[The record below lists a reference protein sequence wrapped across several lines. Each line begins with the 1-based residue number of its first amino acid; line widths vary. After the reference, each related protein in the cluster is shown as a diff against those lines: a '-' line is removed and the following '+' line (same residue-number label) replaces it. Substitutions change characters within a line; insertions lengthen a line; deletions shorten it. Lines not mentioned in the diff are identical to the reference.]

1 MSDTV
6 EQVKQALDIVD
17 YISRFVPLKKAGKNF
32 VGLCPFHNEKTPSFV
47 VSPEMQIY
55 KCFGCGASGDIIK
68 FVQEFEGLEFKE
80 ALEKLAKEAG
90 ISIEFKKES
99 IQAKVFLQI
108 LELANKYFEQQL
120 LKKENNNALEY
131 LLGKRAFYKK
141 TIEEFHIGFAPSNNQ
156 LITYLQK
163 KFKEQDLINSGI
175 AIRSRNGLI
184 NRFRGRITFPLI
196 DTRGRIIGFTGRK
209 LKETDFGPK
218 YMHSPENTLFKKRF
232 FLFGLNKARK
242 AIHDE
247 NLCVFCEGPTDVISA
262 WQYGIQNFVAPLGT
276 GITESQIQLA
286 TRYTKNLLFF
296 MDSDEAGQKSLERI
310 LLLTIANTD
319 ITCYAATPRPFKDVD
334 ELLKTKPQKI
344 DEIIEQKKDLFSVVL
359 ANKLEKTD
367 ISDAQGYREILGFIR
382 NIIKQNPDPAQK
394 DFLLSKAANI
404 TGIAKREI
412 ANISTIT
419 KNKKNRT
426 EKTTSPKTVNKEKY
440 FLALLFILKPS
451 RKQLDLINPLAFFNK
466 DIREA
471 ITELKSLDSINYID
485 AAEKLKREKPTL
497 TRELSLLKSHIE
509 TNNLYT
515 EKDFLVLYNQ
525 IKAETYKKWLHLI
538 RKNLAIAET
547 LGEETRIMEL
557 TNKIDKLTKELY
569 E

>member
-1 MSDTV
+1 MADTV

-90 ISIEFKKES
+90 ISVEFKKES
-99 IQAKVFLQI
+99 AQAKLFLQI

-120 LKKENNNALEY
+120 FKKENSKAFNYLSNNRKFDE
-131 LLGKRAFYKK
+131 K
-141 TIEEFHIGFAPSNNQ
+141 TIKAFHIGFAPPNSQ
-156 LITYLQK
+156 LIDYLQK
-163 KFKEQDLINSGI
+163 KFKEQDLVNSGI
-175 AIRSRNGLI
+175 AIKTKNGLI

-196 DTRGRIIGFTGRK
+196 DTRDRIIGFTGRK
-209 LKETDFGPK
+209 LKEADFGPK
-218 YMHSPENTLFKKRF
+218 YMHSPENVLFKKRF

-247 NLCVFCEGPTDVISA
+247 NLCIFCEGPTDVISA
-262 WQYGIQNFVAPLGT
+262 WQHGIQNFVAPLGT
-276 GITESQIQLA
+276 GITETQIQLA
-286 TRYTKNLLFF
+286 ARYSKNLLFF

-310 LLLTIANTD
+310 LQLTITNTD
-319 ITCYAATPRPFKDVD
+319 LTCYAATPKPFKDVD

-344 DEIIEQKKDLFSVVL
+344 NEIIEQKKDLFSVVL
-359 ANKLEKTD
+359 ANKLSKTD
-367 ISDAQGYREILGFIR
+367 ISDAQGYKEIITFIR

-394 DFLLSKAANI
+394 DFLLSRAANL
-404 TGIAKREI
+404 TGIPKEEI
-412 ANISTIT
+412 ANNSTQRKRTST
-419 KNKKNRT
+419 KTANKS
-426 EKTTSPKTVNKEKY
+426 TTKPLEKEKY

-451 RKQLDLINPLAFFNK
+451 GKQLDMINPLAFFNK
-466 DIREA
+466 DIRET
-471 ITELKSLDSINYID
+471 ITDLKSLSSINYTNVG
-485 AAEKLKREKPTL
+485 KRLKKEKPEL
-497 TRELSLLKSHIE
+497 TKELSLLKSHIE

-525 IKAETYKKWLHLI
+525 IKAATYKKWLHLI

-547 LGEETRIMEL
+547 LGDENRIEEL
-557 TNKIDKLTKELY
+557 TAKIDKLTRELY

>member
-108 LELANKYFEQQL
+108 LEIANKYFEQQL
-120 LKKENNNALEY
+120 LKKENGGALKY
-131 LLGKRAFYKK
+131 LLEKRKFNKN
-141 TIEEFHIGFAPSNNQ
+141 TIKEFHIGFAPPNNQ
-156 LITYLQK
+156 LIDYLQK
-163 KFKEQDLINSGI
+163 NFKERDLISSGI
-175 AIRSRNGLI
+175 AIKTKNGLI

-196 DTRGRIIGFTGRK
+196 DTRDRIIGFTGRK
-209 LKETDFGPK
+209 LKDTDFGPK
-218 YMHSPENTLFKKRF
+218 YMHSPENALFKKRF

-242 AIHDE
+242 AIHDK
-247 NLCVFCEGPTDVISA
+247 NLCIFCEGPTDVISA
-262 WQYGIQNFVAPLGT
+262 WQHGIPNFVAPLGT
-276 GITESQIQLA
+276 GITETQIQLA
-286 TRYTKNLLFF
+286 ARYSKNLLFF

-310 LLLTIANTD
+310 LQLTITNTD
-319 ITCYAATPRPFKDVD
+319 ITCYAATPKPFKDVD

-359 ANKLEKTD
+359 ANKLSKTD

-404 TGIAKREI
+404 TGIAKKEI
-412 ANISTIT
+412 VNISAAT
-419 KNKKNRT
+419 KNKKN
-426 EKTTSPKTVNKEKY
+426 KTKKAASSEVVNKEKY

-451 RKQLDLINPLAFFNK
+451 KKQLDLINPLAFFNK
-466 DIREA
+466 EIRET
-471 ITELKSLDSINYID
+471 ITELKSLGQINYTE
-485 AAEKLKREKPTL
+485 AGKRLKKEKPSL
-497 TRELSLLKSHIE
+497 TKELSLLKSHIE

-515 EKDFLVLYNQ
+515 EKDFFVLYNQ
-525 IKAETYKKWLHLI
+525 IKAETYKRWLQLI

-547 LGEETRIMEL
+547 LGDESRITEL